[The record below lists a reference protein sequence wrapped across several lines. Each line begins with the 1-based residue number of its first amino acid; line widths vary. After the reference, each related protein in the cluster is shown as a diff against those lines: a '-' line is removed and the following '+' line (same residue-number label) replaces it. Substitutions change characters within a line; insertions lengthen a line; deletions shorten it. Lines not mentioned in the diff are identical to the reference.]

1 MLERGFNL
9 RKFKTNDK
17 ELEKCIAEK
26 ERGMNLKEAECQQD
40 EASYAK
46 ETLGLS
52 KDSGGKTKILGIPS
66 DSDNDVLEFE
76 LGTNNENKPEA
87 AKKRGILSRQAT
99 IFDTLGLISS
109 VLVKAKVLFQ
119 DLCKEKLNWDDKLP
133 TDKLKSWNA
142 WLEDM
147 TAADTISVP
156 RSTLCDVE
164 GEVLSISLHGLGDAS
179 KYAYC
184 ALIFLVCHTTKG
196 VYTKL
201 LCAKTRVAPLKILS
215 IPRLELMSA
224 RILVTLMETVNT
236 ALDS

>member
-26 ERGMNLKEAECQQD
+26 ERGMTLKEAECQQD

-52 KDSGGKTKILGIPS
+52 KDSGGKTKILGIPW

-87 AKKRGILSRQAT
+87 ATKRGILSRLAT

-109 VLVKAKVLFQ
+109 V
-119 DLCKEKLNWDDKLP
+119 
-133 TDKLKSWNA
+133 
-142 WLEDM
+142 
-147 TAADTISVP
+147 
-156 RSTLCDVE
+156 
-164 GEVLSISLHGLGDAS
+164 
-179 KYAYC
+179 
-184 ALIFLVCHTTKG
+184 
-196 VYTKL
+196 
-201 LCAKTRVAPLKILS
+201 
-215 IPRLELMSA
+215 
-224 RILVTLMETVNT
+224 
-236 ALDS
+236 